1 MFWIVVI
8 VAIVAFVLYKRAKGS
23 DNSPTRPNTTQ
34 NRSTSTKQPSTNYFE
49 ALDKREEER
58 AQREAEEKEEIPE
71 DADCD
76 ECFEKGVAYYKNGN
90 IRQAL
95 KYFTFVAEKENNCS
109 AQYNVGII
117 YRDGGKGVV
126 KDPKKA
132 VEWFRKAAEQG
143 YSDAQDE
150 LGKCYARGNGVP
162 KDMTKATEWFAKSV
176 EQGNIE
182 GKNDLAKCYLTGDGI
197 AKDERKAVALWQS
210 IAEQNHIDA
219 QFFLGLAYSN
229 KDSDLYD
236 MRKAAEWWEKAA
248 EQGLSSAQA
257 RIGNCYLQGA
267 GVPQDSVKAVQ
278 WLTKAA
284 ENDDIDAMTILGSY
298 YVKQNTGEGVFESI
312 KWFEKA
318 ANQGNF
324 FAIQMAAQ
332 TNQIRALACMGVA
345 RAGITEGWADAL
357 AHWKKVH
364 MWASK
369 ERDCID
375 AGQPNVKP
383 EERDRAM
390 QMIGESSYRMGI
402 CYWIMK
408 QHVEAMR
415 VLRDL
420 RDTKARVLYGV
431 CLFKQAKE
439 RNGYADAYEQLIL
452 IETDDRYSSAEK
464 TLEEDAIYA
473 IAAQYLSILY
483 RLGLENKVR
492 PDMNAAVAV
501 LQKASASI
509 QDEGY
514 KQEVEAELKKYKKKM
529 FGGYQYSE

>member
-8 VAIVAFVLYKRAKGS
+8 VAIAAFVLYKRAKGS
-23 DNSPTRPNTTQ
+23 DSSPKRPNTTQ
-34 NRSTSTKQPSTNYFE
+34 KSSTSTKQPSTNYFE

-58 AQREAEEKEEIPE
+58 AQREAEEREEIPA

-76 ECFEKGVAYYKNGN
+76 ECFEKGLAYYNDGN
-90 IRQAL
+90 VRQAL
-95 KYFTFVAEKENNCS
+95 KYFTFVAEKEDNCS
-109 AQYNVGII
+109 AQYNVGIL
-117 YRDGGKGVV
+117 YRDGGKGVA
-126 KDPKKA
+126 KNPQKA

-143 YSDAQDE
+143 YSNAQDE
-150 LGKCYARGNGVP
+150 LGKCYARGTGIP
-162 KDMTKATEWFAKSV
+162 KDMTKAVEWFAKSA
-176 EQGNIE
+176 EQGNME
-182 GKNDLAKCYLTGDGI
+182 GQNDLAKCYLTGDGI
-197 AKDERKAVALWQS
+197 AKDERKAVELWQG

-219 QFFLGLAYSN
+219 QFYLGLAYAN
-229 KDSDLYD
+229 EDSGLYD
-236 MRKAAEWWEKAA
+236 MSKAAKWWEKAA
-248 EQGLSSAQA
+248 EQGLRGAQA
-257 RIGNCYLQGA
+257 RIGDCYLQGT
-267 GVPQDSVKAVQ
+267 GVPQDTAKAVQ

-284 ENDDIDAMTILGSY
+284 ENGDVDAMMELGNY

-318 ANQGNF
+318 ANKGNF
-324 FAIQMAAQ
+324 FAIKMAALA
-332 TNQIRALACMGVA
+332 NRLRALACMGVA
-345 RAGITEGWADAL
+345 RTGITEGWADAL

-383 EERDRAM
+383 EERDRAV
-390 QMIGESSYRMGI
+390 QMIEESSYRMGV
-402 CYWIMK
+402 CYSLTN
-408 QHVEAMR
+408 QPVEAMR

-420 RDTKARVLYGV
+420 RDTKARVLYGA
-431 CLFKQAKE
+431 CLFEQAKE

-464 TLEEDAIYA
+464 TLEEDGIYA
-473 IAAQYLSILY
+473 IAARYLSIVY

-509 QDEGY
+509 QDEGCR
-514 KQEVEAELKKYKKKM
+514 QDVEAELKKYKKKM